1 MLKDNY
7 NFRNSWHYAH
17 QKGNVRMPQDA
28 LHDDF
33 VLDFLKQVFGDIRI
47 KNFLNSYRCSVQF
60 SLVDYRKA
68 TLADLFIKF

>member
-7 NFRNSWHYAH
+7 NFRYSWHYAH

-33 VLDFLKQVFGDIRI
+33 VLDFLKQVFGDVWI
-47 KNFLNSYRCSVQF
+47 KNFLNCYRCSVQF
-60 SLVDYRKA
+60 SLVDYREA
-68 TLADLFIKF
+68 TLANLFIKL